1 MISDQIKLPGISDS
15 QRESEKR
22 FNATRRSVSP
32 DITVFKPAM
41 SHEVLAV
48 IFEENPTVA
57 LAKQGLYEEENR
69 DTVFHPDNK
78 NWIGYTSPAIEKWS
92 WVYEISSRVA
102 QDAILLLW

>member
-15 QRESEKR
+15 QRESER
-22 FNATRRSVSP
+22 RYNATRYSRSP
-32 DITVFKPAM
+32 DVTVFKPAM

-78 NWIGYTSPAIEKWS
+78 NWIGYSSPAIEK
-92 WVYEISSRVA
+92 
-102 QDAILLLW
+102 